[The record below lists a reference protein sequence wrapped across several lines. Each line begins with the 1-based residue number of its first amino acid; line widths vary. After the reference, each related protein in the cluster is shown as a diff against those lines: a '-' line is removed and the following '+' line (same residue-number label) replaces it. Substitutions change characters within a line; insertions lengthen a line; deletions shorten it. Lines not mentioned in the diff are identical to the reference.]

1 MESGAAFDIA
11 LARASHALRISFPT
25 AASEIY
31 FLRRDLEM
39 SVERERT
46 LREFGERMATQTAK
60 TFVAIVVQSERRGN
74 AIAPSLRRLARD
86 ARLEVISEIEKKAQK
101 IPTVMQ
107 LPMFLFILPAIF
119 MSVIGPAVVQVVK
132 QVGGQ

>member
-1 MESGAAFDIA
+1 
-11 LARASHALRISFPT
+11 
-25 AASEIY
+25 
-31 FLRRDLEM
+31 
-39 SVERERT
+39 